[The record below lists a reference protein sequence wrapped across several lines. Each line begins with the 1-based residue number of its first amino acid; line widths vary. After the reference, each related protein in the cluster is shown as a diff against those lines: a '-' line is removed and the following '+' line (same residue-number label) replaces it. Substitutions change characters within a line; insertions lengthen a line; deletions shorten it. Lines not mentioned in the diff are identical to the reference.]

1 VNIYER
7 HAGDGPHLRAHRPVV
22 GRNDV
27 VVLVHMV
34 ALWIHDLTQAVQRR
48 QGLVKVLVVA
58 SRARELLGLFYERLV
73 LRHRGVEA
81 ANVTLRDH
89 RLDFSAAEHLL
100 QSPDDVDLEFVGIL
114 QDLGIEQD
122 LVGLA
127 EAEVE
132 FVLIEQLFVGL
143 VDVSNET

>member
-1 VNIYER
+1 
-7 HAGDGPHLRAHRPVV
+7 
-22 GRNDV
+22 
-27 VVLVHMV
+27 
-34 ALWIHDLTQAVQRR
+34 
-48 QGLVKVLVVA
+48 
-58 SRARELLGLFYERLV
+58 
-73 LRHRGVEA
+73 
-81 ANVTLRDH
+81 LRDH

-143 VDVSNET
+143 VDVSNVT